1 MKYDSR
7 IQLEGVADIYIYI
20 FFFFLNDFI
29 YFFLGVLG
37 LPCCEGF
44 SLVAASGGSSL
55 VVMSGPL
62 IAVASFVV
70 ELGL

>member
-20 FFFFLNDFI
+20 FFFLNDFI
-29 YFFLGVLG
+29 YFFLAVLG